1 MRIILQTM
9 PFLGKITKNNFVTPS
24 KATAKARKKKTNLNL
39 NPLTNLTLTN
49 KEQQQYIVLV
59 AAMF

>member
-1 MRIILQTM
+1 M

-24 KATAKARKKKTNLNL
+24 EATAKAHKKKTNLNL